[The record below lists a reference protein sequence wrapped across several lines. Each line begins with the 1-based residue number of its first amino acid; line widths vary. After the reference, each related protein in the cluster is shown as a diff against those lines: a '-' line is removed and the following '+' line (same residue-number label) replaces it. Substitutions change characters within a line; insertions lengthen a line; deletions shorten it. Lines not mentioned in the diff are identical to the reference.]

1 MTLSLMILLGYILGS
16 IPFGLILTKFMTGID
31 VRTIGS
37 GNIGA
42 TNVLRSGHILL
53 AVLTFILDALKGSL
67 AVLIYRFTTTV
78 PTTENEL
85 IIAAA
90 AVLGHLYPLFL
101 YFRGGKGVATS
112 AGCLFVVAPL
122 VGVTAI
128 ALWVITIFLTQRSAL
143 AALIATVLLPFYAY
157 FLSGFSLMVWSCAIS
172 SLVIYKHK
180 DNINRLCQGTES
192 RIDFSTPKNPL

>member
-53 AVLTFILDALKGSL
+53 AVLTFILDALKGTL
-67 AVLIYRFTTTV
+67 AVLIYRFNATV

-112 AGCLFVVAPL
+112 AGCLLVVAPL
-122 VGVTAI
+122 
-128 ALWVITIFLTQRSAL
+128 VITIFLTRRSAL

-157 FLSGFSLMVWSCAIS
+157 FLSGFSLMVWSFAIS

-180 DNINRLCQGTES
+180 DNISRLCQGTES
-192 RIDFSTPKNPL
+192 RIDLFTQKNPR

>member
-67 AVLIYRFTTTV
+67 AVLIYRFNATV

-112 AGCLFVVAPL
+112 AGCLLVVAPL
-122 VGVTAI
+122 VGITAI
-128 ALWVITIFLTQRSAL
+128 ALWVITIFLTRRSAL
-143 AALIATVLLPFYAY
+143 AALIATILLPFYAY
-157 FLSGFSLMVWSCAIS
+157 FLSGFSLMVWSFAIS

-180 DNINRLCQGTES
+180 DNISRLCQGTES